1 MVKDEDEKLL
11 DSKYMDGPT
20 VQWTVN
26 DLFKGDNKKFMTYH
40 VMESGY
46 AALTP
51 VGTLLGGVLY
61 GVGVRPLSSA
71 LRMMGTVGLI
81 TGVGGMMLGLTR
93 MNVTAAKG
101 EAASPPWTEDGVQNR
116 VDGISHNFKVR
127 ILDMSVWSGLS
138 LAAGALILAGGP
150 VKLGLS
156 KGVGGVLQALS
167 LGSAAGSLGAF
178 GCIYSNKPTVKVND
192 DEDE

>member
-1 MVKDEDEKLL
+1 
-11 DSKYMDGPT
+11 
-20 VQWTVN
+20 
-26 DLFKGDNKKFMTYH
+26 
-40 VMESGY
+40 
-46 AALTP
+46 
-51 VGTLLGGVLY
+51 
-61 GVGVRPLSSA
+61 
-71 LRMMGTVGLI
+71 
-81 TGVGGMMLGLTR
+81 
-93 MNVTAAKG
+93 
-101 EAASPPWTEDGVQNR
+101 
-116 VDGISHNFKVR
+116 
-127 ILDMSVWSGLS
+127 MSVWSGLS